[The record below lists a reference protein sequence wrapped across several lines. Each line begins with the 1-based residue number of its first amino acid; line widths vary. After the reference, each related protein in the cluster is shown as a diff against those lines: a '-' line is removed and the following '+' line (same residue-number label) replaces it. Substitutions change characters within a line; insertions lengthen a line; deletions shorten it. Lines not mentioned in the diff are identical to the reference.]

1 MNSQS
6 PLAELLV
13 YIAAAK
19 SESAG
24 AGPQGDE
31 ARSGRNHALEL
42 PAIDYFRR
50 TWSKVSTNRLLRE
63 SRQFV
68 PENAG
73 PLNSSQ
79 LVHRSLALMHDVSPD
94 YLHHLLLYV
103 DGLSWM
109 EQLKQG
115 SSGGLGTKAGSTK
128 TGSTKAASAKGGKA
142 VRRAGTASKGFGRS
156 GAAKK
161 A

>member
-13 YIAAAK
+13 YMAAAK

-24 AGPQGDE
+24 AVHRGDE
-31 ARSGRNHALEL
+31 ADLRTNHALEL

-50 TWSKVSTNRLLRE
+50 TWSKVSTKRLLRE

-79 LVHRSLALMHDVSPD
+79 LVHRALALMHDVSPD
-94 YLHHLLLYV
+94 YLHHLLLHV
-103 DGLSWM
+103 DGLAWM
-109 EQLKQG
+109 EQLKE
-115 SSGGLGTKAGSTK
+115 GGAGGPGTKAGSTK
-128 TGSTKAASAKGGKA
+128 GGSSKASSGKGGKA
-142 VRRAGTASKGFGRS
+142 VRRAGAASKDSVGKLR
-156 GAAKK
+156 
-161 A
+161 